1 MLPLPPGA
9 SRGDAWA
16 INDNGVIVGDA
27 GQAVVWKPNASGE
40 YSVELVEPGL
50 VGGAGWSD
58 LSLYGINRDGKIAG
72 EGALNGSSRGFI
84 LTPQDAAPLS
94 LKIKYVDRDVFD
106 ADWTSVRDWVE
117 GIALFAGRTSGD
129 LVEMS
134 VAGITAD
141 MQAIWSA
148 EKTGGETVSG
158 PAGNTWRMNAGDFIW
173 PPGQY
178 VVRCQIKRNG
188 AEVANLELPLR
199 VGWRTDEYL
208 LVGQVR
214 PINDYVVDPDR
225 EDAIKNALIS
235 SYKLGDSY
243 LAKDARSIMRLLP
256 VQKNVLAWTAF
267 QFIKWG
273 WDGSTGAPQFVRLPG
288 VSTKERLWMVQ
299 TLLDEYPDNFELPDS
314 LSASEL
320 TTLRA
325 QRSYRMFGRTQFRY
339 LLGSSGSIE
348 QSSVVAIRN
357 ECDNGPTKFA
367 YLGDF
372 LQGSITVKGVE
383 VDFSGDLSQSF
394 IASEPLPGNGA
405 ITIGPDSRAL
415 SFYFGG
421 RVGLEGRV
429 PNYALFSRDAPFIF
443 TEMIFALA
451 GC

>member
-1 MLPLPPGA
+1 M
-9 SRGDAWA
+9 
-16 INDNGVIVGDA
+16 
-27 GQAVVWKPNASGE
+27 
-40 YSVELVEPGL
+40 
-50 VGGAGWSD
+50 
-58 LSLYGINRDGKIAG
+58 
-72 EGALNGSSRGFI
+72 
-84 LTPQDAAPLS
+84 
-94 LKIKYVDRDVFD
+94 
-106 ADWTSVRDWVE
+106 
-117 GIALFAGRTSGD
+117 
-129 LVEMS
+129 
-134 VAGITAD
+134 
-141 MQAIWSA
+141 
-148 EKTGGETVSG
+148 
-158 PAGNTWRMNAGDFIW
+158 
-173 PPGQY
+173 
-178 VVRCQIKRNG
+178 
-188 AEVANLELPLR
+188 
-199 VGWRTDEYL
+199 
-208 LVGQVR
+208 
-214 PINDYVVDPDR
+214 
-225 EDAIKNALIS
+225 
-235 SYKLGDSY
+235 
-243 LAKDARSIMRLLP
+243 
-256 VQKNVLAWTAF
+256 QKNVLAWRAF

-273 WDGSTGAPQFVRLPG
+273 WDGSTGAPQFVRLPA

-383 VDFSGDLSQSF
+383 VDFSGNLSQSF

-405 ITIGPDSRAL
+405 ITIGADSRAL

-443 TEMIFALA
+443 TEMIFALGADGRDTGSRIRFSVNKTWSPSGTTGTAHFNEIRIYSRDYGTGGTSFTRVAPVFEIA
-451 GC
+451 GQLDAFIQSGDRTWPGAAPLPEIR